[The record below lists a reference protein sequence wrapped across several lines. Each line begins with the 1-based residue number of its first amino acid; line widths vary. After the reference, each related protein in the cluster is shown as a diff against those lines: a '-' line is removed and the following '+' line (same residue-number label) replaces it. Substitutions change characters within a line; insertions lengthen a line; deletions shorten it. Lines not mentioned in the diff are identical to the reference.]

1 MKNGNKIAEK
11 SEKKWGMV
19 GMMVGNVCRVQ
30 GPGLNM
36 VIYSKIAKKY
46 PKNQKNLGDGG
57 DDDG

>member
-1 MKNGNKIAEK
+1 
-11 SEKKWGMV
+11 MV

-46 PKNQKNLGDGG
+46 PKNQKKLGDGG
-57 DDDG
+57 DDGG

>member
-1 MKNGNKIAEK
+1 MFAGF
-11 SEKKWGMV
+11 
-19 GMMVGNVCRVQ
+19 RVQ

-46 PKNQKNLGDGG
+46 PKNQKKLGDGG